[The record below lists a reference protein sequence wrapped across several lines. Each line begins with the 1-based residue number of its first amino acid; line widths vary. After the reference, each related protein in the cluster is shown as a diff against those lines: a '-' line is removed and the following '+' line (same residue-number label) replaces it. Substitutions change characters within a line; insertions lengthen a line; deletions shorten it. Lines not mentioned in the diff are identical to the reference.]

1 MTVNPTRQGR
11 LAKTLAS
18 NVCRLSQVSSTAVV
32 VIVGHDPPPNVKSAT
47 RLPEVACSAHVADLH
62 FRKFMDD
69 EKIAYT
75 EAELLENNAWVRSN
89 IKSEI
94 FVDVFG
100 QEEGLKV
107 RAETDP
113 QVTKALKVTAAGQ
126 IAGGKCPQDCGGA
139 DGRASSEPVD
149 GKVFIQKARVI
160 RAFFVSSGFARAR
173 RPRDSRRDAGAT
185 GLFSR

>member
-1 MTVNPTRQGR
+1 MIRRPPRSTLDRSSAASDVYKRQFFNF
-11 LAKTLAS
+11 AKHY
-18 NVCRLSQVSSTAVV
+18 AVTHHPAKSFEVDDV
-32 VIVGHDPPPNVKSAT
+32 VLQD
-47 RLPEVACSAHVADLH
+47 

-107 RAETDP
+107 
-113 QVTKALKVTAAGQ
+113 
-126 IAGGKCPQDCGGA
+126 
-139 DGRASSEPVD
+139 PV
-149 GKVFIQKARVI
+149 
-160 RAFFVSSGFARAR
+160 SY
-173 RPRDSRRDAGAT
+173 
-185 GLFSR
+185 

>member
-1 MTVNPTRQGR
+1 
-11 LAKTLAS
+11 
-18 NVCRLSQVSSTAVV
+18 
-32 VIVGHDPPPNVKSAT
+32 
-47 RLPEVACSAHVADLH
+47 
-62 FRKFMDD
+62 MDD

-113 QVTKALKVTAAGQ
+113 QVTKALDLLPQAKQLAENAR
-126 IAGGKCPQDCGGA
+126 QDCGGA
-139 DGRASSEPVD
+139 DGRASSKPVG
-149 GKVFIQKARVI
+149 GKVFIRKARGI
-160 RAFFVSSGFARAR
+160 GPFFYCSGARGSLRPFADFFA
-173 RPRDSRRDAGAT
+173 SFAVEILA
-185 GLFSR
+185 

>member
-1 MTVNPTRQGR
+1 MDD
-11 LAKTLAS
+11 
-18 NVCRLSQVSSTAVV
+18 VV
-32 VIVGHDPPPNVKSAT
+32 LQD
-47 RLPEVACSAHVADLH
+47 

-69 EKIAYT
+69 EKVPYT

-113 QVTKALKVTAAGQ
+113 QVTKALDLF
-126 IAGGKCPQDCGGA
+126 P
-139 DGRASSEPVD
+139 RPSSWRRMP
-149 GKVFIQKARVI
+149 ARWSPSAEVGI
-160 RAFFVSSGFARAR
+160 R
-173 RPRDSRRDAGAT
+173 
-185 GLFSR
+185 